1 VVVLTYVVY
10 NITYSLAS
18 MPAGI
23 LSDKIGRRNV
33 MVGGFLIFALVYLGF
48 ALANAGYLVWIL
60 FAVYGFY
67 MAMTEGVS
75 KAFVVDMV
83 PLDKRGT
90 AIGLYYTAT
99 GLLALVSSIIA
110 GLLWDYIGASAP
122 FMFGGAMSLVAA
134 MLMVA
139 LLPKHNKVS

>member
-1 VVVLTYVVY
+1 
-10 NITYSLAS
+10 
-18 MPAGI
+18 MPAGT

-33 MVGGFLIFALVYLGF
+33 MVGGFLIFSLVYLGF
-48 ALANAGYLVWIL
+48 ALANKGYQVWIL

-83 PLDKRGT
+83 APEKKGT

-99 GLLALVSSIIA
+99 GLLALASSIIA
-110 GLLWDYIGASAP
+110 GLLWDRIGVSAP
-122 FMFGGAMSLVAA
+122 FLFGSAAALVAVVM
-134 MLMVA
+134 MLA
-139 LLPKHNKVS
+139 LLPKHNSPNHH